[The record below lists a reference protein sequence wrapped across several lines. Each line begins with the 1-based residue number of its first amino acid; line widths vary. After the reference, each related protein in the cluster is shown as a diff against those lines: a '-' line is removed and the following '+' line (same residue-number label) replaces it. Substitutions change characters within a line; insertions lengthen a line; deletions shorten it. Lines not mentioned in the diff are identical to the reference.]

1 MIDARKSKL
10 AMAFVC
16 CTVLAACGALDVK
29 QDTIESSRAMRKG
42 PEFAPGRSITNF
54 SESLRCMDELM
65 IEYGVKDVS
74 TLVEDLADTTKKVS
88 AGTKDM
94 LISSVS
100 DMTKRSRA
108 IRLITFAA
116 DSGNLA
122 NFLANAEA
130 KGAYAVVPQY
140 DIRGSIS
147 QLDEN
152 LVKKQNDGAINIG
165 SVGFGAAKT
174 ASSSVLGLD
183 LSMISTKDY
192 SVIPGVTTRN
202 SVIIYK
208 EGSGLDGEAQY
219 KKFGISYGLT
229 LTKAEGQAQA
239 LRSLVELAVVELFG
253 KLTHTP
259 YWRCLGAD
267 PKDTAIRNEISD
279 WFYALTVNGELVEY
293 FQKQLRLRA
302 YYKGAVDGNVS
313 PELSEAIARYRQA
326 LGLTRE
332 AKADLDFFEA
342 YLSASHY
349 EVVAKHPASAFEV
362 TQAKRIATPGSSEE
376 KSAAPPLALAM
387 TANAR
392 RFRRGDL
399 VTVVLKPSRAAHIYC
414 YMRDDK
420 QQIQRVFPNRFAKDS
435 LVRAD
440 EGLTLPGSMRFEI
453 VASEKGIK
461 ESIACFASE
470 RDLLPELPRQVVGVD
485 FENVPVASLDHV
497 RQAFSVA
504 AGSGLASAAFDIDVR

>member
-1 MIDARKSKL
+1 
-10 AMAFVC
+10 
-16 CTVLAACGALDVK
+16 
-29 QDTIESSRAMRKG
+29 
-42 PEFAPGRSITNF
+42 
-54 SESLRCMDELM
+54 
-65 IEYGVKDVS
+65 
-74 TLVEDLADTTKKVS
+74 
-88 AGTKDM
+88 
-94 LISSVS
+94 
-100 DMTKRSRA
+100 
-108 IRLITFAA
+108 
-116 DSGNLA
+116 
-122 NFLANAEA
+122 
-130 KGAYAVVPQY
+130 
-140 DIRGSIS
+140 
-147 QLDEN
+147 
-152 LVKKQNDGAINIG
+152 
-165 SVGFGAAKT
+165 
-174 ASSSVLGLD
+174 
-183 LSMISTKDY
+183 
-192 SVIPGVTTRN
+192 
-202 SVIIYK
+202 VIIYK

-267 PKDTAIRNEISD
+267 PKDPAIRNEISD
-279 WFYALTVNGELVEY
+279 WFYVLTVSGELVEY

-302 YYKGAVDGNVS
+302 YYRGAVDGNVS

-349 EVVAKHPASAFEV
+349 EVVAKHPASASEV
-362 TQAKRIATPGSSEE
+362 PQAKRIAAAGSSE
-376 KSAAPPLALAM
+376 APPLALAI

-392 RFRRGDL
+392 KFKRGDL
-399 VTVVLKPSRAAHIYC
+399 VTVVLKPSRDAHIYC

-420 QQIQRVFPNRFAKDS
+420 QQIQRVFPNRFGKDS

-461 ESIACFASE
+461 ESLACFASE

-497 RQAFSVA
+497 RQAFTGA
-504 AGSGLASAAFDIDVR
+504 AGSGLASATFEIDVR